1 MLLEISDI
9 VNELKLKGG
18 IILCA
23 DFKARISDDSG
34 LIRHDEH
41 INHLQL
47 PNDYLPHEYTP
58 CNS

>member
-41 INHLQL
+41 INHLHL